1 MGQGYVK
8 LKTLDS
14 IIHFSP
20 SLYLGLA
27 FSIVTILLIIKGL
40 VDIEMLTI
48 LGLTFSVPTAIFY
61 AIQKSKLE
69 FRFVQTSI
77 GKNEFTDLVREIS
90 KEFKWTI
97 HSFSDNEFTIK
108 TNPGFVNQSW
118 GQHITLKLTKDGILI
133 NSIFDTNKGTWLITF
148 GSNTKNTNDIIKTIK
163 LRTKTI
169 SNGDRKTHSRQQKL

>member
-8 LKTLDS
+8 LKTLDR

-20 SLYLGLA
+20 SLYLGLT

-40 VDIEMLTI
+40 FDIEMIAI
-48 LGLTFSVPTAIFY
+48 LGLIFSVPTAIFY
-61 AIQKSKLE
+61 ATQKSKLE
-69 FRFVQTSI
+69 FKLIQTSI
-77 GKNEFTDLVREIS
+77 DKNGFIELVKEIC
-90 KEFKWTI
+90 KEFNWTI
-97 HSFSDNEFTIK
+97 HSFTDNEFAIK

-118 GQHITLKLTKDGILI
+118 GQHITLKLSKDGILI

-169 SNGDRKTHSRQQKL
+169 SKN